1 MIYLKNLKF
10 FIYSALAFVSV
21 IIIRCIQIALLTDT
35 GNGFFYDGY
44 EGIGNALSMIII
56 GIIAIAAL
64 FGFFVR
70 TDKISPSPCPSYVL
84 GCAALLAG
92 IAQLT
97 ELFVQSASLEG
108 VFPLIVI
115 LRTAFILGSGLTF
128 CYFGITYVLG
138 NTPNYAFIVIPI
150 VAWVLRLIST
160 FISFTGM
167 SNISDNLYDVLMLV
181 SASIFLLFH
190 GKQLC
195 KIHTKKE
202 LSMTFVFGIIAA
214 LTSAVA
220 ILPRWI
226 IALMGMKEF
235 DHIQVDSPLASFFM
249 AVYIVVYLVSIC
261 KNERKETE

>member
-1 MIYLKNLKF
+1 MALKNLKF
-10 FIYSALAFVSV
+10 FIYSILASVSV

-35 GNGFFYDGY
+35 ENGFFYDGY
-44 EGIGNALSMIII
+44 EGVGNALSLIIV
-56 GIIAIAAL
+56 GVIAIAAL

-70 TDKISPSPCPSYVL
+70 TETLSPLPRPSYAL
-84 GCAALLAG
+84 GCAALLTG

-97 ELFVQSASLEG
+97 ELFSQSVSFDG
-108 VFPLIVI
+108 VFPFIVF

-128 CYFGITYVLG
+128 CYFGIKYVLG
-138 NTPNYAFIVIPI
+138 NNPNYGFIVIPI
-150 VAWVLRLIST
+150 TAWVLRLVST

-167 SNISDNLYDVLMLV
+167 SNISDNLYDVLMLI
-181 SASIFLLFH
+181 STTLFLLFH

-202 LSMTFVFGIIAA
+202 FTMTFVFGIIAV

-226 IALMGMKEF
+226 IALMGIKEF
-235 DHIQVDSPLASFFM
+235 NHIQVDSPLAGFFM
-249 AVYIVVYLVSIC
+249 AVYIVVYLISIC
-261 KNERKETE
+261 KTQMSKNNN